1 MTAFNLLITVNGITR
16 YSGEC
21 TSLTVPLADGL
32 YGVQA
37 NHSPFIAA
45 VSAGRIKYT
54 AGGIDNHFETTGA
67 FMRFENNSAV
77 ILAKE

>member
-45 VSAGRIKYT
+45 VSA
-54 AGGIDNHFETTGA
+54 
-67 FMRFENNSAV
+67 
-77 ILAKE
+77 